1 MPVKLSACPSC
12 SFTNPL
18 SRMCF
23 YLLFQLIT
31 ISVTSLFNSLSSV
44 KLVLKQKKN
53 TDSFHPKPM
62 HANISDTYYFV
73 MQLINSY

>member
-1 MPVKLSACPSC
+1 MQFYKSTLSHV
-12 SFTNPL
+12 F
-18 SRMCF
+18 
-23 YLLFQLIT
+23 LFIISANLIA
-31 ISVTSLFNSLSSV
+31 ISVTNLFNSLSSV

-62 HANISDTYYFV
+62 HANIFDTYYFV